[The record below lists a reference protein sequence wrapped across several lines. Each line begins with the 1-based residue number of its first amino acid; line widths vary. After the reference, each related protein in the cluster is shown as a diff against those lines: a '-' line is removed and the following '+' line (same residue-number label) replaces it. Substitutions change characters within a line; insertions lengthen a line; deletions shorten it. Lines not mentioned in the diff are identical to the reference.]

1 MFEALKNE
9 TKTTKGLNLLQ
20 KFEVYYYQQY
30 SERKF
35 CRTVDEELEIS
46 EDTSV
51 KWSKVSVQFILLKVY
66 IKCCLQL
73 VITSLI

>member
-35 CRTVDEELEIS
+35 CHTVDEELEIS

-66 IKCCLQL
+66 IKFCLQL